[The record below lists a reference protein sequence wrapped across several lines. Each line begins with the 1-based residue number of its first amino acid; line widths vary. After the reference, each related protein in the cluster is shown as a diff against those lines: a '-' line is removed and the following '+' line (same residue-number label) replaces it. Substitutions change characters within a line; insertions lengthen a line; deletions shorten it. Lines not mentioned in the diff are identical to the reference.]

1 MDDRERLYALCKEH
15 GVEVHHKSGVAKL
28 QQALMDA
35 GIEFEL
41 VDTESDRGPD
51 PDLEIPHPGAPKGE
65 LEGYGAPAPEEA
77 PPAAPKSQ
85 SDMVEVMVM
94 VRSVHIQP
102 KDMGKPD
109 TGVSEKMKFKDRF
122 EMKRSV
128 ALSIGDKV
136 EIL

>member
-15 GVEVHHKSGVAKL
+15 GIEVHHKSGVAKL

-41 VDTESDRGPD
+41 VDTSPD
-51 PDLEIPHPGAPKGE
+51 PDLEIPHPVAPKGE
-65 LEGYGAPAPEEA
+65 LEGDDAPEPEKT

-85 SDMVEVMVM
+85 SGMVEVMVM
-94 VRSVHIQP
+94 VKSVHIQP

-109 TGVSEKMKFKDRF
+109 TGVSEKKKFKDRF